1 MRVEPAAARV
11 LSAEELRRR
20 WLPEREAGR
29 RLVFT
34 NGCFDV
40 LHAGHLSLLER
51 AAALGDDLVVGLNS
65 DDSVRRLKGPGR
77 PLMGEADRAALLA
90 ALRPVDW
97 VVLFAE
103 DTPLRLIE
111 TLLPDIL
118 VKGAD
123 YAHGEI
129 VGREVVEAHGGEVVR
144 LPLVPGRS
152 TSGLLAR
159 LRRPADPPGPSSAP
173 RG

>member
-1 MRVEPAAARV
+1 MKTEAAAARV
-11 LSAEELRRR
+11 VDAEALRRR
-20 WLPEREAGR
+20 WQPQREAGR

-34 NGCFDV
+34 NGCFDL
-40 LHAGHLSLLER
+40 LHAGHLALLE
-51 AAALGDDLVVGLNS
+51 AAAGLGDALVVGLNS

-77 PLMGEADRAALLA
+77 PLVPEAERAALVA

-103 DTPLRLIE
+103 ETPQKLIE
-111 TLLPDIL
+111 ILLPDVL

-123 YAHGEI
+123 YALEAI
-129 VGREVVEAHGGEVVR
+129 VGRETVEAHGGEVVR

-152 TSGLLAR
+152 TSSLLAR
-159 LRRPADPPGPSSAP
+159 LHAPPAPPEP
-173 RG
+173 REG